1 VIGVITPPLRPARPQ
16 HAASLVAVRL
26 AQGQPEVLMGRRRAK
41 ARFAPDA
48 WVFPGGKLDAD
59 DRCVQ
64 PARDLESAVIANL
77 GLPAP
82 KARALA
88 IAALRETAEETGLL
102 IGTPGRLEGPENLTS
117 CAWAAYRAAGLA
129 PDLSGLE
136 CIARAIT
143 PTSSP
148 IRFNARFFKIDGA
161 RLTGQLAGSGEL
173 LDLAWFPLAKAR
185 SLPLMDVTQAVL
197 DVVERRGRPLVISYR
212 HHRLMLR

>member
-1 VIGVITPPLRPARPQ
+1 MIGVTTPPIRPARPQ

-48 WVFPGGKLDAD
+48 WVFPGGKLDAA

-117 CAWAAYRAAGLA
+117 CAWAAYRAIVFGVLA
-129 PDLSGLE
+129 ATLICLLIVTSFVGAFFELGF
-136 CIARAIT
+136 ARAVGGLLVLAMFAAIAALGYFLVE
-143 PTSSP
+143 
-148 IRFNARFFKIDGA
+148 IRIAAQNLPNAD
-161 RLTGQLAGSGEL
+161 
-173 LDLAWFPLAKAR
+173 
-185 SLPLMDVTQAVL
+185 
-197 DVVERRGRPLVISYR
+197 
-212 HHRLMLR
+212 